1 MMVIRNFIVAVIYL
15 PGVIMESIRLH
26 REYPGMNK
34 TAHHRMLCEYIQRT
48 VPFK

>member
-26 REYPGMNK
+26 RKSPSMSRTDIHEK
-34 TAHHRMLCEYIQRT
+34 LCEYVERN